1 MAEAITYADLRFVKA
16 PLKKSIS
23 SRLGQDPEADEEG
36 ELTYENIQV
45 PPGPGGPSSLA
56 SAGLGDKAGVQSEQP
71 TAAWSPVTSPAAG
84 RILPCHASYMQYL
97 LLGLLLACLLLGV
110 AATCLG
116 VHYFQVSQQLQQTN
130 RVLEATN
137 STLRQQLRLKITQL
151 GQREEDLQGSRRELA
166 QSQETLQVEQKVG
179 QATKEQLQACQSD
192 GEKTKEALRNKEI
205 QRTNLE
211 QELSSVRDTLKPFFA
226 CTSPDSC
233 CPLGW
238 ILNER
243 SCFYISI
250 TKRSWEESQ
259 SHCKSLSSELAKI
272 SDISYSYGVEGE
284 WLASLKA
291 EDCYSSLPSICE
303 MEAFSNALSG
313 SVIPTG
319 EQAQGMQRK
328 CCVPHVHAEVPLY
341 REKRCSAHPGL
352 AQASMCA
359 LSSQGILKAKGG
371 GRRPQAPLLRAC
383 PRQLQAG
390 CGWLGVV
397 PPVAEETARLAVQ
410 VAVAGHSWCGAGAHG
425 QEAKAEGAE
434 AAARAGQPLLG
445 LPGG

>member
-23 SRLGQDPEADEEG
+23 SRLGQDPEADEDG

-56 SAGLGDKAGVQSEQP
+56 STGLGDKAGLETPGDVGP
-71 TAAWSPVTSPAAG
+71 VGAANCRLEP
-84 RILPCHASYMQYL
+84 RYASYMQYL

-211 QELSSVRDTLKPFFA
+211 QKLSSMRDTLKPFFT

-259 SHCKSLSSELAKI
+259 NHCKSLSSELAKI
-272 SDISYSYGVEGE
+272 SDISYAYGTHYARSLRKVLAQGGSAESYWIDFRNKFWQWSDGTRYNGFYGQSQKCAKVGE

-291 EDCYSSLPSICE
+291 EDCHSSLPSICE
-303 MEAFSNALSG
+303 MEAFRYPD
-313 SVIPTG
+313 VD
-319 EQAQGMQRK
+319 
-328 CCVPHVHAEVPLY
+328 
-341 REKRCSAHPGL
+341 
-352 AQASMCA
+352 
-359 LSSQGILKAKGG
+359 
-371 GRRPQAPLLRAC
+371 
-383 PRQLQAG
+383 
-390 CGWLGVV
+390 
-397 PPVAEETARLAVQ
+397 
-410 VAVAGHSWCGAGAHG
+410 HSLH
-425 QEAKAEGAE
+425 
-434 AAARAGQPLLG
+434 
-445 LPGG
+445 

>member
-16 PLKKSIS
+16 PLRKSVS
-23 SRLGQDPEADEEG
+23 SRLGQDPEADEDG

-56 SAGLGDKAGVQSEQP
+56 STRLGDKTGVQSEQP

-211 QELSSVRDTLKPFFA
+211 QELSSVRDTLKPFFT

-243 SCFYISI
+243 SCFYISV

-259 SHCKSLSSELAKI
+259 NHCKSLSSELAKI
-272 SDISYSYGVEGE
+272 GDISYAYGTHYARSLRKVLAQGGSAESYWIDFRNKFWQWSDGTRYNGFYGQSQKCAKVEGD
-284 WLASLKA
+284 WLVSLKA

-303 MEAFSNALSG
+303 MEAFRYPD
-313 SVIPTG
+313 VD
-319 EQAQGMQRK
+319 
-328 CCVPHVHAEVPLY
+328 
-341 REKRCSAHPGL
+341 
-352 AQASMCA
+352 
-359 LSSQGILKAKGG
+359 
-371 GRRPQAPLLRAC
+371 
-383 PRQLQAG
+383 
-390 CGWLGVV
+390 
-397 PPVAEETARLAVQ
+397 
-410 VAVAGHSWCGAGAHG
+410 HSLH
-425 QEAKAEGAE
+425 
-434 AAARAGQPLLG
+434 
-445 LPGG
+445 